1 MSLSYNMYVVS
12 MSVSRVP
19 VSPQL
24 QQLERAS
31 CVVIVS
37 SDSVNQTL
45 SADWPAAVSSSS
57 RIGRPHRSLSELST
71 AAIQSCDTTF
81 SAHALINQCSVGLA
95 RYTTANVTT
104 AAAVI
109 RLLIAWSSIMPP
121 AAKHQALRRCELRRG
136 SLTLTKKCAL
146 SAVGS

>member
-1 MSLSYNMYVVS
+1 MYVVS

-57 RIGRPHRSLSELST
+57 RHIGWPHRSLSELST

-104 AAAVI
+104 AAAAAAVI
-109 RLLIAWSSIMPP
+109 RLLIAWSSSMPP
-121 AAKHQALRRCELRRG
+121 AAKHQALRRRELRRG
-136 SLTLTKKCAL
+136 SLAHTY
-146 SAVGS
+146 